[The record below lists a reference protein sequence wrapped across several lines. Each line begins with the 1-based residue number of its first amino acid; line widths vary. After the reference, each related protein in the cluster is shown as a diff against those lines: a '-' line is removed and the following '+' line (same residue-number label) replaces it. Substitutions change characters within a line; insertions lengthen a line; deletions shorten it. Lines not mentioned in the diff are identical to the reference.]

1 MPYLLVPPVAC
12 RACGKGNFPRLC
24 ALLVVF
30 LLGVFLLGAASAYA
44 QVTTPPA
51 AASPTPAPRTKMDDG
66 MHEMATD
73 SRMKG
78 LSQQQQTDLIEFV
91 VGNMLFVG
99 FHELGHG
106 IIHELGLPV
115 LGKEEDAAD
124 SFATIA
130 MININTNFSNRVL
143 VQAARGWFLMDR
155 RDRKQGDMLAFYD
168 EHGLDKQ
175 RAYQIVCFLVGW
187 DEDRFKE
194 LADWVKMPAA
204 RQDSCAGDYSNAE
217 FSWKAELKSHRRAP
231 DQPKSKVDTDY
242 GAATGKLEVYTRSL
256 RAIGYL
262 ETIAGY
268 AADLVVWPRPISIV
282 LKTCGES
289 NAEWTP
295 GGHRELLCYELAEE
309 FLELY
314 RGYTEVANPGGKM
327 PTNELLARN
336 IRKLRVLHSMSM
348 EHLATGSGF
357 DKTWLNRMEHGQE
370 NASVAQLEQLA
381 KALRVETAELFKQE
395 EAREKQV
402 TQPTQ
407 ATQATPAKPR
417 TRK

>member
-1 MPYLLVPPVAC
+1 MSHPLVPPVAH
-12 RACGKGNFPRLC
+12 RACGKANFPRLC

-30 LLGVFLLGAASAYA
+30 LLGAASAHA
-44 QVTTPPA
+44 QPTTPPTA
-51 AASPTPAPRTKMDDG
+51 TSPTPAPKAKMDDG
-66 MHEMATD
+66 MNEMATD

-78 LSQQQQTDLIEFV
+78 LSQQQQTDMIEFV

-130 MININTNFSNRVL
+130 MINMNTDFSNRVL

-175 RAYQIVCFLVGW
+175 RAYQIVCFMVGW

-217 FSWKAELKSHRRAP
+217 FSWNAELKSHRRAP
-231 DQPKSKVDTDY
+231 DQPKSKVDIDY
-242 GAATGKLEVYTRSL
+242 GAATGKLEVYARSL

-282 LKTCGES
+282 LQTCGES
-289 NAEWTP
+289 NAQWSP
-295 GGHRELLCYELAEE
+295 GTHKELLCYEMAEE

-314 RGYTEVANPGGKM
+314 RGYTEVAKPGGNM

-336 IRKLRVLHSMSM
+336 IRKLRGLHSMSM
-348 EHLATGSGF
+348 DHLAAGSGF

-395 EAREKQV
+395 DAQAKQA
-402 TQPTQ
+402 TQATR
-407 ATQATPAKPR
+407 ATQATPATQAKRR

>member
-1 MPYLLVPPVAC
+1 
-12 RACGKGNFPRLC
+12 
-24 ALLVVF
+24 
-30 LLGVFLLGAASAYA
+30 
-44 QVTTPPA
+44 
-51 AASPTPAPRTKMDDG
+51 MDDG
-66 MHEMATD
+66 MREMATD

-78 LSQQQQTDLIEFV
+78 LSQQQQTDMINFV

-130 MININTNFSNRVL
+130 LINIGTDFSNQVL

-155 RDRKQGDMLAFYD
+155 RDRSQGDMLAFYD

-175 RAYQIVCFLVGW
+175 RAFQIVCFLVGW

-217 FSWKAELKSHRRAP
+217 FSWKAELKPYRRAP
-231 DQPKSKVDTDY
+231 DQPKSKIDIDY
-242 GAATGKLEVYTRSL
+242 GPATGKLEIYARSL

-282 LKTCGES
+282 LKSCGES
-289 NAEWTP
+289 NAEWSP
-295 GGHRELLCYELAEE
+295 GAHTENLCYEMAEE

-314 RGYTEVANPGGKM
+314 RGYTEVGKPSGKM
-327 PTNELLARN
+327 GMNELLARN
-336 IRKLRVLHSMSM
+336 IRRLRGLHSMSQ
-348 EHLATGSGF
+348 EHLSADSGF
-357 DKTWLNRMEHGQE
+357 DKTWLNRMERGQE

-381 KALRVETAELFKQE
+381 RALRVETAELFKQE
-395 EAREKQV
+395 DAQAKQAAQA

-407 ATQATPAKPR
+407 AKR
-417 TRK
+417 RSRK